1 MQQNQIYGLRYDQI
15 NRQICFNHV
24 EIDAGAKSAVAIANA
39 SVTEACSMVRDVPSQ
54 PNRNPFSCNIIKR
67 AP

>member
-39 SVTEACSMVRDVPSQ
+39 LITEACSMVRFE